1 MRRPSFHA
9 PLSDKTSPIN
19 SDLEIDLGLI
29 LYSLTPLIT
38 SSYSKAKTCSISSLV
53 LEYRSCQR
61 AIFCFSLSLFFLPLF

>member
-29 LYSLTPLIT
+29 LYSLTPLMT
-38 SSYSKAKTCSISSLV
+38 SSYSKAKT
-53 LEYRSCQR
+53 
-61 AIFCFSLSLFFLPLF
+61 